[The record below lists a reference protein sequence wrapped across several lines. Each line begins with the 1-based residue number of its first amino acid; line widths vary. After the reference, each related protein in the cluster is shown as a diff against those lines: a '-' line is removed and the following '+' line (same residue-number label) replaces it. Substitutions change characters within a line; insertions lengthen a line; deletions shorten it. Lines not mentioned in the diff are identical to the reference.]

1 MFENYQ
7 YFLTLAEENNVSRA
21 AERLFVTHQCLSRY
35 LSKLEKECGVTLF
48 NRKPVFSL
56 TKEGQLMLETL
67 RQAQFLEKDIKNK
80 YNEMIHGENGE
91 INFGTTEG
99 RFRIFMPDLI
109 SAYQTLFPN
118 VELHVVSANSIELRE
133 MLLSNKLDLILVG
146 SARNPQRFIREIG
159 AMDEK
164 IELVISEE
172 MLAKYFPDTYPYC
185 IKEFAQG
192 ADLRKF
198 QHIPFAF
205 NQPEYNSSKI
215 VERHLEKLG
224 IQLNCVHVSS
234 HPDLHHQMTT
244 RNYAASFCLTMYL
257 PNLDKISRESK
268 NKLYNFPIKGLKET
282 NPVGIEFLKNREFP
296 QYATRLIELVKSQ
309 CKYYSQYTR

>member
-192 ADLRKF
+192 RR
-198 QHIPFAF
+198 FAEV
-205 NQPEYNSSKI
+205 PAYS
-215 VERHLEKLG
+215 L
-224 IQLNCVHVSS
+224 
-234 HPDLHHQMTT
+234 
-244 RNYAASFCLTMYL
+244 CL
-257 PNLDKISRESK
+257 
-268 NKLYNFPIKGLKET
+268 
-282 NPVGIEFLKNREFP
+282 
-296 QYATRLIELVKSQ
+296 
-309 CKYYSQYTR
+309 